1 MASGLP
7 IWPRMYAASC
17 LNSAEESVKAR
28 ARVEIASEVPMLLS
42 VKRARNL
49 ASRECS
55 PLQLS
60 TEALRVGMAAVIW
73 ASVRRGVLGSSMA
86 STEMVIL

>member
-1 MASGLP
+1 M
-7 IWPRMYAASC
+7 
-17 LNSAEESVKAR
+17 KAR
-28 ARVEIASEVPMLLS
+28 ARVEIASEVPMLLR

-55 PLQLS
+55 PLVLS
-60 TEALRVGMAAVIW
+60 TEALRAGIAAVIW

-86 STEMVIL
+86 STEMVILQGLSVNNENISCCSNKKEHL